1 MSSNVMVMK
10 VSLRTA
16 FVVMLLVATVPLA
29 LLMSYLLLERMRG
42 EQQRLR
48 VDLDREANVLAQA
61 VENELLASIEAL
73 RILGLSESLRHG
85 DVREFERSVAGRGPL
100 RSGWKGTFLT
110 DTRGLVIFDTTGAAR
125 RGSLPPVPGFR
136 QMLWDQ
142 SPLVSGLVE
151 HKTSGQAATVIA
163 VPVVIDGNLRFGLGV
178 WVPWAAWQVLV
189 KRSTPSEG
197 YSALFDREHRV
208 IARNIDPQRVG
219 ELLPETA
226 LPGVATYDATSPV
239 PHAGWGVR
247 RALAAAPVA
256 AEQLRSIGLAWATAA
271 ACLLL
276 GVTMALLLARRI
288 RRPLE
293 ALALDGGATLGT
305 VHVREIAALRDAL
318 QTARE
323 RDRAAHD
330 GLRRKAD
337 EFETLFNSSPIGLAF
352 AQDRDCH
359 SVLRNAAM
367 VQLFGRAGGDAQRS
381 VFHEGRPVPPH
392 EMPLCVAARTGQA
405 VAMMELEFRSPQQPV
420 VHAIANAVP
429 LRDAQGRPRGAIA
442 AMVDITA
449 RKEVEAQLVET
460 HDQLKAASQA
470 KDEFLAMLGHELR
483 NPLNAIS
490 TAVDVLHHGEMTDP
504 MARSARG
511 IIRRQ
516 TLHLSHMIA
525 DLLDMT
531 RILSGKVRLVREP
544 MDLSQLVRRTL
555 DMLTLTGDTA
565 KHSMESRL
573 DEAWVEADASRL
585 EQVVTNLVGNA
596 IKYTP
601 AGRRICVTVRPHDG
615 EVIFEV
621 LDEGDGIPPDL
632 LPRVFDLFVQ
642 GERSLDRR
650 GGGLGIGLTLVKR
663 LVELHGGTVSAASSS
678 AGSRFEVRLPQAE
691 PVRVTP
697 QHADDA
703 RPGLKVL
710 VVEDNTDALQ
720 SMCDLLR
727 IDGHEVSGESSG
739 TAGLE
744 ALLKQWPDVAIV
756 DIGLPGMNGFELA
769 LAARARG
776 YAGRM
781 IAVSG
786 YGLNED
792 VRQAMKSG
800 FDLHAVKP
808 VDAQQVRQWMRDSA
822 HATA

>member
-1 MSSNVMVMK
+1 MRRAVPAMR

-16 FVVMLLVATVPLA
+16 FVAMLLVATVPVA
-29 LLMSYLLLERMRG
+29 LLMSYLLLEKMRS

-48 VDLDREANVLAQA
+48 VDLDREAHVLAQA
-61 VENELLASIEAL
+61 VEHELLATIEAL
-73 RILGLSESLRHG
+73 SILGLSESLRHG

-100 RSGWKGTFLT
+100 RSGWKGAFLT

-125 RGSLPPVPGFR
+125 RGRLPPVPGFR

-142 SPLVSGLVE
+142 SPLVSGLIQ
-151 HKTSGQAATVIA
+151 HTPSGQAATVIA

-189 KRSTPSEG
+189 KRSAPSEG
-197 YSALFDREHRV
+197 YSVLFDREHRV
-208 IARNIDPQRVG
+208 IARNIDPQHVG

-226 LPGVATYDATSPV
+226 MPGVTTYDATWPV
-239 PHAGWGVR
+239 PLAGWGVR
-247 RALAAAPVA
+247 RGLAAAPVA
-256 AEQLRSIGLAWATAA
+256 AGQLRSIGLAWATAA

-293 ALALDGGATLGT
+293 ALARDGGATLGV

-318 QTARE
+318 QAGRE
-323 RDRAAHD
+323 RDRLAHD

-367 VQLFGRAGGDAQRS
+367 VQLFGRAGDAERS

-405 VAMMELEFRSPQQPV
+405 VAMMELEFRSPHGPP

-429 LRDAQGRPRGAIA
+429 LRDAHGRPRGAIA

-490 TAVDVLHHGEMTDP
+490 TAVEVLHHGEMADP
-504 MARSARG
+504 MARNARS

-516 TLHLSHMIA
+516 TLHLSHMIG

-555 DMLTLTGDTA
+555 EMLTLTGDTA
-565 KHSMESRL
+565 KHSVESRL

-585 EQVVTNLVGNA
+585 EQVVTNLIGNA

-601 AGRRICVTVRPHDG
+601 AGRRICVTVRSQDG

-621 LDEGDGIPPDL
+621 LDEGDGIPPEL
-632 LPRVFDLFVQ
+632 LPHVFDLFVQ

-663 LVELHGGTVSAASSS
+663 LVELHGGTVTAASSS
-678 AGSRFEVRLPQAE
+678 AGSCFEVRLPQAE
-691 PVRVTP
+691 PVRVVP
-697 QHADDA
+697 PHADDA
-703 RPGLKVL
+703 RPALKVL
-710 VVEDNTDALQ
+710 VVEDNADALQ

-744 ALLKQWPDVAIV
+744 ALLEQWPDVAIV
-756 DIGLPGMNGFELA
+756 DIGLPGINGFELA
-769 LAARARG
+769 LAARSRG

-808 VDAQQVRQWMRDSA
+808 VDVQQVRQWMRDSA
-822 HATA
+822 HAPA

>member
-1 MSSNVMVMK
+1 MR

-16 FVVMLLVATVPLA
+16 LVAMLLMATVPVA

-42 EQQRLR
+42 EQQRMR
-48 VDLDREANVLAQA
+48 ADLDREAQVLAQA
-61 VENELLASIEAL
+61 IDNEVQATIEAL
-73 RILGLSESLRHG
+73 RIIGLSESLRLG

-100 RSGWKGTFLT
+100 RSGWQGSFLT

-142 SPLVSGLVE
+142 TPMVSNLLE
-151 HKTSGQAATVIA
+151 HKPSARASTVIA
-163 VPVVIDGNLRFGLGV
+163 IPVVIDGNLRFGLGV
-178 WVPWAAWQVLV
+178 WVSWATWQVLV
-189 KRSTPSEG
+189 KRSAPSEG
-197 YSALFDREHRV
+197 YSVLFDREHRV

-219 ELLPETA
+219 ELLPATVV
-226 LPGVATYDATSPV
+226 PGVTTYDATRTV
-239 PHAGWGVR
+239 PLAGWGVR
-247 RALAAAPVA
+247 RDVATAPVVA
-256 AEQLRSIGLAWATAA
+256 GQLRSIGLAWATAA

-293 ALALDGGATLGT
+293 ALAREGGTAQLGA

-318 QTARE
+318 LAARE
-323 RDRAAHD
+323 RDQAAHD

-352 AQDRDCH
+352 AQDRDCE
-359 SVLRNAAM
+359 SVLRNSAM
-367 VQLFGRAGGDAQRS
+367 VQLFGRMSGDEEPK

-405 VAMMELEFRSPQQPV
+405 VAVMELEFRAPGRPV

-429 LRDAQGRPRGAIA
+429 LRDVHGRSRGAIA

-460 HDQLKAASQA
+460 HDELKAASQA

-490 TAVDVLHHGEMTDP
+490 TAVDVLHHGELADP
-504 MARSARG
+504 MARSARS

-531 RILSGKVRLVREP
+531 RILSGKVRLVCEP
-544 MDLSQLVRRTL
+544 MDLAQLVRRTL
-555 DMLTLTGDTA
+555 DMLTVTGDT
-565 KHSMESRL
+565 SRHTVERQL
-573 DEAWVEADASRL
+573 DEAWVQADASRL

-596 IKYTP
+596 LKYTP
-601 AGRRICVTVRPHDG
+601 PGRRICVTVRAQGG
-615 EVIFEV
+615 EVIFDV
-621 LDEGDGIPPDL
+621 LDEGDGIAPEL

-642 GERSLDRR
+642 GERALDRR
-650 GGGLGIGLTLVKR
+650 AGGLGIGLTLVKR
-663 LVELHGGTVSAASSS
+663 LVELHGGTVGATSSP
-678 AGSRFEVRLPQAE
+678 AGSRFEVRLPQVDAVPSQPLPDE
-691 PVRVTP
+691 R
-697 QHADDA
+697 DA
-703 RPGLKVL
+703 RPALKVL
-710 VVEDNTDALQ
+710 VVEDNADALQ
-720 SMCDLLR
+720 SMCALLQLEGHAV
-727 IDGHEVSGESSG
+727 IGHGDGV
-739 TAGLE
+739 AGLE
-744 ALLKQWPDVAIV
+744 ALLSQWPDVAIV
-756 DIGLPGMNGFELA
+756 DIGLPGINGFELA
-769 LAARARG
+769 LTARSRG

-786 YGLNED
+786 YGQNED
-792 VRQAMKSG
+792 VKRAMRSG

-808 VDAQQVRQWMRDSA
+808 VDAQQVRQWMRESARA
-822 HATA
+822 HA

>member
-1 MSSNVMVMK
+1 MK

-16 FVVMLLVATVPLA
+16 FVAMLLMATVPVA
-29 LLMSYLLLERMRG
+29 VLMSYLLLEKMRS
-42 EQQRLR
+42 EQQRIR
-48 VDLDREANVLAQA
+48 ADLDREAQVLAQA
-61 VENELLASIEAL
+61 VEHELLASIEAL

-100 RSGWKGTFLT
+100 RYGWHGAFLT
-110 DTRGLVIFDTTGAAR
+110 DTRGLVLFDTTGANR
-125 RGSLPPVPGFR
+125 RGSLPTVPGFR

-142 SPLVSGLVE
+142 APLVSGLVD
-151 HKTSGQAATVIA
+151 HTPSGQAATVIA

-178 WVPWAAWQVLV
+178 WVTWAAWQVLV
-189 KRSTPSEG
+189 KRSAPGEG
-197 YSALFDREHRV
+197 YSVLFDREHRV
-208 IARNIDPQRVG
+208 IARSIDPQHVG
-219 ELLPETA
+219 ELLPETVM
-226 LPGVATYDATSPV
+226 PGVTTYEATRPV
-239 PHAGWGVR
+239 PLAGWGVR
-247 RALAAAPVA
+247 RDVAMAPVTA
-256 AEQLRSIGLAWATAA
+256 GQIRSAGLAWAIAA

-293 ALALDGGATLGT
+293 ALARDGGAATLGT

-318 QTARE
+318 LAARE
-323 RDRAAHD
+323 RDQAAHD

-352 AQDRDCH
+352 AQDRDCEN
-359 SVLRNAAM
+359 VLRNATM
-367 VQLFGRAGGDAQRS
+367 VQLFGRMGGNAEPT
-381 VFHEGRPVPPH
+381 VLHEGRPVAPRD
-392 EMPLCVAARTGQA
+392 MPLCRAARTGQA
-405 VAMMELEFRSPQQPV
+405 VAMMELEFRAPGRPV

-429 LRDAQGRPRGAIA
+429 LRDGQGRPRGAIE

-490 TAVDVLHHGEMTDP
+490 TAVEVLQHGEMADP

-516 TLHLSHMIA
+516 TLHLSHMIG

-531 RILSGKVRLVREP
+531 RILSGKARLVCEP

-555 DMLTLTGDTA
+555 DMLTLNGDTA
-565 KHSMESRL
+565 KHLVESHL
-573 DEAWVEADASRL
+573 EEAWVDADASRL
-585 EQVVTNLVGNA
+585 EQVVTNLIGNA

-601 AGRRICVTVRPHDG
+601 IGRRICVTVRAQDG
-615 EVIFEV
+615 EVIFDV
-621 LDEGDGIPPDL
+621 LDEGDGIAPEL

-642 GERSLDRR
+642 GERTLDRR
-650 GGGLGIGLTLVKR
+650 AGGLGIGLALVKR
-663 LVELHGGTVSAASSS
+663 LVELHGGTVSATSSP
-678 AGSRFEVRLPQAE
+678 AGSRFEVRLRQVAAVPSAQHRAGE
-691 PVRVTP
+691 TP
-697 QHADDA
+697 
-703 RPGLKVL
+703 PGRKVL
-710 VVEDNTDALQ
+710 VVEDNADALQ

-727 IDGHEVSGESSG
+727 LDGHEVNGESSG
-739 TAGLE
+739 TSGLA
-744 ALLKQWPDVAIV
+744 ALLAQWPDVAIV

-769 LAARARG
+769 FAARSRG

-786 YGLNED
+786 YGQTED
-792 VRQAMKSG
+792 VRRALKSG
-800 FDLHAVKP
+800 FDVHAVKP
-808 VDAQQVRQWMRDSA
+808 VDAQQLRQWMRQSA
-822 HATA
+822 PADV